1 MEEKNSTGKYINP
14 NRKLFRKKDLE
25 KIEKDIL
32 DGLNI
37 AKISQKYKIDYWVV
51 HNVFIDFILE
61 KQRNNKNLSITFGHK
76 DQEYYTEEELLAGI
90 DYKSYTWENLTE
102 EEKQFYLNYG
112 TENNNG
118 ADSSLE

>member
-1 MEEKNSTGKYINP
+1 MEEKNSTGKYFNP
-14 NRKLFRKKDLE
+14 NKKIFKKEDLE
-25 KIEKDIL
+25 KIEQDIIN
-32 DGLNI
+32 GLNLV
-37 AKISQKYKIDYWVV
+37 KISQKYKIDYWAI
-51 HNVFIDFILE
+51 HSIFTDFILE
-61 KQRNNKNLSITFGHK
+61 KQRSSKHLSITFGHK
-76 DQEYYTEEELLAGI
+76 NQEYYTEEELLAGI